1 MNIKQLC
8 GWIPPCYLLL
18 QPPLASAEVIT
29 DGTLGTLGRVPLS
42 APNYTIAADLGQQLG
57 GNLFHSFSQF
67 NLKQGET
74 ATFAGPNSVTNIVS
88 RVTGGSRSDIDGT
101 IRSEIPGANLLFI
114 NPMGFLFG
122 PHASLDVTG
131 AVHVSTANHLKLGE
145 NGRFDASH
153 PENSILSVA
162 PPSAFG
168 FLGQP
173 PVSIIVQE
181 GKLSAP
187 SISLVG
193 GNQTITGNLIA
204 PHGRILLHTVTT
216 AGEVSVNPEETAR
229 LELGGDLSIS
239 QNANLSTE
247 TLSVDS
253 EEAARLKLGGYLSIL
268 STETNSAIKAG
279 DIFIRAGNLKI
290 GDNAHLS
297 SSTRGSGDAGKID
310 IKANHFTI
318 KDSAA
323 LNSNTYGKGSGQGGT
338 LRIETNS
345 FEMYNET
352 LINTSSDGTSRSAGQ
367 VIIIT
372 GDFKMFNN
380 SGIYTAS
387 EKGGSGNGGDVNI
400 NARRFAMTDTS
411 KILSSTFNSGQSGK
425 IYLTTGT
432 LSLAGQSAIAS
443 TTFGSGPGGDIH
455 IQVQDLS
462 LSGSAVID
470 SSTQSKG
477 AGGNINLQVGQIV
490 VTDIAT
496 ISAASGGDNVFLREI
511 KNLAEL
517 ADRLGAES
525 NGDFSGG
532 GQAGKVCISRGGAGA
547 ACNSESIV
555 VLAKT
560 VTEVPQL
567 RNCPDRGKNNFV
579 IGKPQGVGR
588 LPEDLF

>member
-29 DGTLGTLGRVPLS
+29 DGTLGRATSLS
-42 APNYTIAADLGQQLG
+42 APNYRIAADLGQQFG

-74 ATFAGPNSVTNIVS
+74 ATFVGPNSVTNIIS
-88 RVTGGSRSDIDGT
+88 RVTGGSRSEIDGT

-122 PHASLDVTG
+122 PHASLQVDG
-131 AVHVSTANHLKLGE
+131 AFYASTADYLKLGE
-145 NGRFDASH
+145 NQRFYATIQG
-153 PENSILSVA
+153 NSILSVA

-173 PVSIIVQE
+173 PVSITVQAE
-181 GKLSAP
+181 KLSAP

-193 GNQTITGNLIA
+193 GNQTITGNLTA
-204 PHGRILLHTVTT
+204 TQGHILLHTVTT
-216 AGEVSVNPEETAR
+216 AGEVSVNPEEAAR
-229 LELGGDLSIS
+229 LELGGNLSIS
-239 QNANLSTE
+239 QRANLSTATKGE
-247 TLSVDS
+247 
-253 EEAARLKLGGYLSIL
+253 G
-268 STETNSAIKAG
+268 KAG

-290 GDNAHLS
+290 GDNAHLD
-297 SSTRGSGDAGKID
+297 SSTQGSGDAGKID
-310 IKANHFTI
+310 IKANHLTI
-318 KDSAA
+318 KDFAT
-323 LNSNTYGKGSGQGGT
+323 LNSNTYGKDSGQGGT
-338 LRIETNS
+338 LHIETNS

-352 LINTSSDGTSRSAGQ
+352 LINTSSDETPRPAGQ
-367 VIIIT
+367 IIIIT
-372 GDFKMFNN
+372 GDFQMFNN
-380 SGIYTAS
+380 SRIYTAS

-411 KILSSTFNSGQSGK
+411 EITSSTFNSGQSGK

-432 LSLAGQSAIAS
+432 LSLAGQSVIAS
-443 TTFGSGPGGDIH
+443 TTFGSGSGGDIH
-455 IQVQDLS
+455 IRVQDLS

-477 AGGNINLQVGQIV
+477 AGGNIKLQVGQIV

-532 GQAGKVCISRGGAGA
+532 GQAGKVCISRGGTG
-547 ACNSESIV
+547 CDPESIV
-555 VLAKT
+555 ILAKT